1 MRMAFIMDFF
11 HSIPNAIKYLICI
24 LFILA
29 FLIFIFLNFSPV
41 FGASPDKDSKEII
54 ENSKNFVTG
63 KFLNL
68 KSDYTNIS
76 SLSDSSNKSSTLMS
90 WISPPKDKNP
100 TVPLPTIQFHGNTLT
115 EGKFVWLGHSTLLMN
130 TAGLIIMTDPVFNR
144 ASPAPIFGKPFAY
157 ENQIN
162 IDDLPKVNAVIIS
175 HDHYDHL
182 DSKAIKVLSE
192 IVDRF
197 FVPLGVKAHLERWG
211 VDADKI
217 SELDWYDSEDYKN
230 VEFTLTP
237 AHHFSGRAPGKLNST
252 LWGSWI
258 VSSEKVKVYFSGD
271 GGYSETFRELGERY
285 GPFDIA
291 FVEGGA
297 YNADWSEIHMFP
309 NETVQASID
318 LKTKVLFPIHWS
330 KFDLSIHPW
339 DEPIIHINKEARKRN
354 VNITTPMIGEVFDLT
369 NLPKNPWW
377 EALRN

>member
-1 MRMAFIMDFF
+1 MGFL
-11 HSIPNAIKYLICI
+11 HSIPNAIKYPICI

-29 FLIFIFLNFSPV
+29 FLIFIFLSFSPV
-41 FGASPDKDSKEII
+41 FGASPDKNSRVLI
-54 ENSKNFVTG
+54 ENSKNFVTN

-68 KSDYTNIS
+68 KSNHTNTS
-76 SLSDSSNKSSTLMS
+76 SLSDSSDKGSTLMS
-90 WISPPKDKNP
+90 WISPPRDKNP
-100 TVPLPTIQFHGNTLT
+100 KGSLPTIQFHGNTLT

-130 TAGLIIMTDPVFNR
+130 TAGLIVMTDPVFNR

-157 ENQIN
+157 ENPIN

-182 DSKAIKVLSE
+182 DSKAIKDLSK

-197 FVPLGVKAHLERWG
+197 FVPLGIKAHLERWG
-211 VDADKI
+211 VDTDRI
-217 SELDWYDSEDYKN
+217 SELDWHESENYKG

-237 AHHFSGRAPGKLNST
+237 AQHFSGRAPGKTNST

-271 GGYSETFRELGERY
+271 SGYSKTFRRLGDRY

-297 YNADWSEIHMFP
+297 YNADWSEVHMFP

-318 LKTKVLFPIHWS
+318 LKANVLFPIHWS
-330 KFDLSIHPW
+330 KVDLSMHPW
-339 DEPIIHINKEARKRN
+339 DEPIIQISKEAGRRD

-369 NLPKNPWW
+369 NLPNNPWW

>member
-1 MRMAFIMDFF
+1 MEFF
-11 HSIPNAIKYLICI
+11 HSIPNAVKYPICI
-24 LFILA
+24 LFILT
-29 FLIFIFLNFSPV
+29 FSIFIFLSFSPV
-41 FGASPDKDSKEII
+41 FGASPDKNSRVII
-54 ENSKNFVTG
+54 DNSKNFVTG

-68 KSDYTNIS
+68 KSNYTNKS
-76 SLSDSSNKSSTLMS
+76 SLSPFPKGSTLIS
-90 WISPPKDKNP
+90 WISPPRDKNP
-100 TVPLPTIQFHGNTLT
+100 IVSLPTIQFHGNTLT

-130 TAGLIIMTDPVFNR
+130 TAGIIVMTDPVFNR

-157 ENQIN
+157 ENPIN

-182 DSKAIKVLSE
+182 DFKAIKNLSK

-211 VDADKI
+211 IDADRI
-217 SELDWYDSEDYKN
+217 SELDWHKSENYKG
-230 VEFTLTP
+230 VDFTLTP
-237 AHHFSGRAPGKLNST
+237 AQHFSGRAPGKINST

-258 VSSEKVKVYFSGD
+258 VSSENVKVCFSGD
-271 GGYSETFRELGERY
+271 GGYSETFRGLGDRY

-297 YNADWSEIHMFP
+297 YNADWSEVHMFP

-318 LKTKVLFPIHWS
+318 LKANVLFPIHWS

-339 DEPIIHINKEARKRN
+339 DEPIIQISKEAGRRD

-369 NLPKNPWW
+369 NLPNNPWW

>member
-1 MRMAFIMDFF
+1 MGFL
-11 HSIPNAIKYLICI
+11 HSIPNAIKYPICI

-29 FLIFIFLNFSPV
+29 FLIFIFLSFSPV
-41 FGASPDKDSKEII
+41 FGASPDKNSRVLI
-54 ENSKNFVTG
+54 ENSKNFVTN

-68 KSDYTNIS
+68 KSNHTNTS
-76 SLSDSSNKSSTLMS
+76 SLSDSSNKGSTLMS
-90 WISPPKDKNP
+90 WISPPRNKNP
-100 TVPLPTIQFHGNTLT
+100 TASLPTIQFHGNTLT

-130 TAGLIIMTDPVFNR
+130 TAGLIVMTDPVFNR
-144 ASPAPIFGKPFAY
+144 ASPVPIFGKPFAY
-157 ENQIN
+157 ENPIN

-182 DSKAIKVLSE
+182 DSKAIKDLAK

-197 FVPLGVKAHLERWG
+197 FVPLGVKAYLERWG
-211 VDADKI
+211 VDADRI
-217 SELDWYDSEDYKN
+217 SELDWHDSEDYKD

-237 AHHFSGRAPGKLNST
+237 AQHFSGRAPGKLNST

-271 GGYSETFRELGERY
+271 GGYSETFRKLGDRY

-297 YNADWSEIHMFP
+297 YNADWSEVHMFP

-318 LKTKVLFPIHWS
+318 LKANVLFPIHWS

-339 DEPIIHINKEARKRN
+339 DEPIIRITKEAGRRN
-354 VNITTPMIGEVFDLT
+354 VNITTSMIGEVFDLT
-369 NLPKNPWW
+369 NLPKNLWW

>member
-1 MRMAFIMDFF
+1 
-11 HSIPNAIKYLICI
+11 
-24 LFILA
+24 
-29 FLIFIFLNFSPV
+29 
-41 FGASPDKDSKEII
+41 
-54 ENSKNFVTG
+54 
-63 KFLNL
+63 
-68 KSDYTNIS
+68 
-76 SLSDSSNKSSTLMS
+76 MS

-100 TVPLPTIQFHGNTLT
+100 IAPLPTIQFHGNTLT

-130 TAGLIIMTDPVFNR
+130 TAGLIVMTDPVFNR
-144 ASPAPIFGKPFAY
+144 ASPVPIFGKPFTY
-157 ENQIN
+157 ENPIN
-162 IDDLPKVNAVIIS
+162 IDDLPKVDAVIIS

-182 DSKAIKVLSE
+182 DSKAITNLSK

-217 SELDWYDSEDYKN
+217 SELDWHDSEDYKN

-237 AHHFSGRAPGKLNST
+237 AQHFSGRAPGKLNST

-258 VSSEKVKVYFSGD
+258 VSSEKVRIYFSGD

-291 FVEGGA
+291 FVENGA
-297 YNADWSEIHMFP
+297 YNTDWSDVHMFP

-318 LKTKVLFPIHWS
+318 LKAKVLFPIHWS

-339 DEPIIHINKEARKRN
+339 DEPIIHITKEAHKKN
-354 VNITTPMIGEVFDLT
+354 VNITTPMIGEVFDLA
-369 NLPKNPWW
+369 NLPNNPWW

>member
-1 MRMAFIMDFF
+1 MGFILGFF
-11 HSIPNAIKYLICI
+11 HSIANTIKYPICI

-29 FLIFIFLNFSPV
+29 FLLFIFLTFSPV
-41 FGASPDKDSKEII
+41 FGASPDKNSRVII
-54 ENSKNFVTG
+54 EGSENFVTG

-68 KSDYTNIS
+68 KSNYTNTA
-76 SLSDSSNKSSTLMS
+76 SLSDSSDKGSTLMS
-90 WISPPKDKNP
+90 WIFPAEDKNP
-100 TVPLPTIQFHGNTLT
+100 IASLPTIQFHGNTLT

-130 TAGLIIMTDPVFNR
+130 TAGLIVMTDPVFNR
-144 ASPAPIFGKPFAY
+144 ASPVPIFGKPFAY
-157 ENQIN
+157 ENPTN

-182 DSKAIKVLSE
+182 DSTAIKDLSK

-217 SELDWYDSEDYKN
+217 SELDWHDSEDYKN
-230 VEFTLTP
+230 VKFTLTP
-237 AHHFSGRAPGKLNST
+237 AQHFSGRAPGKLNST

-258 VSSEKVKVYFSGD
+258 VSSDEVKVYFSGD
-271 GGYSETFRELGERY
+271 GGYSETFKELGERY

-291 FVEGGA
+291 FVENGA
-297 YNADWSEIHMFP
+297 YNADWSDVHMFP
-309 NETVQASID
+309 NETVQASLD
-318 LKTKVLFPIHWS
+318 LKANVLFPIHWS

-339 DEPIIHINKEARKRN
+339 DEPIIYTTKEAGRRN

-369 NLPKNPWW
+369 NLPNNPWW